1 MLRSGGTSPA
11 EGCRGAPDAGP
22 SPTEIHTTGP
32 SRVPRADVTQ
42 PSRVRALPAVRGAHS
57 LAGVRQRTR
66 LVTRVYVDLLRSASA
81 LCR

>member
-1 MLRSGGTSPA
+1 MSSPRLRRLAIIGEPKRRRCRHGGP
-11 EGCRGAPDAGP
+11 GALR
-22 SPTEIHTTGP
+22 
-32 SRVPRADVTQ
+32 RVPRPDVTQ

>member
-1 MLRSGGTSPA
+1 M
-11 EGCRGAPDAGP
+11 
-22 SPTEIHTTGP
+22 
-32 SRVPRADVTQ
+32 PRADVTQ